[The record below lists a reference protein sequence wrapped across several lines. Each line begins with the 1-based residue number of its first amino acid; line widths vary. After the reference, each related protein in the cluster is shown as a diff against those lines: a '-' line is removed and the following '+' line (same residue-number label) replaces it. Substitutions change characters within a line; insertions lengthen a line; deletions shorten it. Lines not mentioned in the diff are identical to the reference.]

1 MGSLRWSASA
11 DIPTFGALLASARPR
26 RYTTHPLSP
35 VPTPPALSLRELLLA
50 AVLALTLGVVV
61 VGRSVWD
68 GELVYCAT
76 DTATVQAPWHAAPRA
91 RNPELSDQGVA
102 FYPVYRRVAERW
114 GAGEVPLWTPDLE
127 LGLPL
132 LANPQWGVLDPQVLA
147 LVLLE
152 ELGGWRLFDRGFA
165 WLALLRVAGAA
176 LGAYLLARR
185 LALGPRGAAL
195 AGVGFA
201 LSGSLLLWLGYSLG
215 HVIPWLPWLLL
226 AIEAQRGRRRG
237 LAFGATAGT
246 MALSLYGG
254 HPETAF
260 FVGLAAALWIW
271 RGAARDRAAAL
282 WSFAALAVGVLL
294 AAPMW
299 LPFLEYLESS
309 GALLAHRMEDG
320 ARTLPDLISLGA
332 LLAFAGFL
340 FHWRGS
346 GGERLAPFPLRVAL
360 LWLAALGLLALLRW
374 RGLELSAHAGEG
386 AFIERASG
394 WLPLPVLALALVA
407 LLGGGAPLRRRGE
420 VILLGVGALLL
431 SLEIPGVVDL
441 WRWLP
446 LVGLA
451 APARAACVAALFL
464 SLAAGAALE
473 RSGSLARTG
482 AFGGVLLVGGFLF
495 AGSRGEAS
503 PPSLAVVDPAD
514 EVVVYDEL
522 PPVRAGD
529 EEARLAGELRGGL
542 PLDSLV
548 LSVERLDD
556 RGEPGDAR
564 FTRAATLGSPDAE
577 GTRRFDFGRLDLAA
591 LAPGDWRFRLE
602 FRRDGV
608 PFASRVAAVTRVEVE
623 RGPGVQL
630 VVVAIATLGL
640 LALGWKGVGALALLA
655 LSLLQGIHL
664 SWGWNPAVPRA
675 EHFSLTKTEAFIGR
689 EYRGE
694 RFLADTGI
702 LPGDTVLVHGL
713 TTVGG
718 YDAMN
723 VATFDGFR
731 AYALK
736 EGANPLLDWTASG
749 IEPASPAFQL
759 LGVRLLLF
767 HERRSLPG
775 WHLVAGPHDA
785 PAESEVWILAADDPV
800 PRAFCV
806 SRIVSRTSALG
817 DPAGFD
823 ARHSAFLEENDPLAI
838 DDPFECSEVELVSR
852 SAHTLEYEVEL
863 DGEGL
868 FVLTEQHYPGW
879 RATVDGEERPILRA
893 DSVFRALNLDAGVHR
908 VRFEYAPESW
918 RIGRF
923 VGLLGLVLLV
933 GGVIAAR
940 RGAPRA

>member
-1 MGSLRWSASA
+1 
-11 DIPTFGALLASARPR
+11 
-26 RYTTHPLSP
+26 
-35 VPTPPALSLRELLLA
+35 
-50 AVLALTLGVVV
+50 VLAVTLGVVV
-61 VGRSVWD
+61 VGRPVWD
-68 GELVYCAT
+68 GSLVYCAT

-91 RNPELSDQGVA
+91 RNAELSDQGVA
-102 FYPVYRRVAERW
+102 FYPVYRRVAESWR
-114 GAGEVPLWTPDLE
+114 GGEVPLWTPDLE

-147 LVLLE
+147 LVGLE
-152 ELGGWRLFDRGFA
+152 ELGGWRLFDRGLA

-176 LGAYLLARR
+176 LGGYFLARR
-185 LALGPRGAAL
+185 LALGRSGAAL

-226 AIEAQRGRRRG
+226 AIEAQRGQRRG
-237 LAFGATAGT
+237 LAFAGTAAT
-246 MALSLYGG
+246 MALALYGG

-260 FVGLAAALWIW
+260 FAGLAAALWVW

-282 WSFAALAVGVLL
+282 RSAAALVVGVLL

-299 LPFLEYLESS
+299 LPFLEYLENS
-309 GALLAHRMEDG
+309 GALLAHRMEEG
-320 ARTLPDLISLGA
+320 ERTLPDLIGLGG

-340 FHWRGS
+340 FHWRGG
-346 GGERLAPFPLRVAL
+346 GGEELASRTRAPLPWRLAL
-360 LWLAALGLLALLRW
+360 LWLGALGLLALLRW
-374 RGLELSAHAGEG
+374 RGLELTAHAGDG
-386 AFIERASG
+386 AFIERASV
-394 WLPLPVLALALVA
+394 WLPVPILALALVA
-407 LLGGGAPLRRRGE
+407 LLGGGASLRRRGE
-420 VILLGVGALLL
+420 VLLLGVGALLL
-431 SLEIPGVVDL
+431 ALETPGVVDL

-473 RSGSLARTG
+473 RSGSLARAG

-503 PPSLAVVDPAD
+503 PPSLAAVDPAD
-514 EVVVYDEL
+514 EVVGYDEL
-522 PPVRAGD
+522 PPVRAG
-529 EEARLAGELRGGL
+529 EGEARLAGELRGGL
-542 PLDSLV
+542 ALDALV
-548 LSVERLDD
+548 LFIECLDE
-556 RGEPGDAR
+556 RGEPGEAR
-564 FTRAATLGSPDAE
+564 FTRAATLGSPDTE

-602 FRRDGV
+602 FRRDGA
-608 PFASRVAAVTRVEVE
+608 PFASRIAAVTRIEGE
-623 RGPGVQL
+623 RGPGVHL
-630 VVVAIATLGL
+630 VVVAIATLGF

-664 SWGWNPAVPRA
+664 SWSWNPAVPRS

-694 RFLADTGI
+694 RILADTGI
-702 LPGDTVLVHGL
+702 LPGDTALVHGL

-731 AYALK
+731 AFALK

-749 IEPASPAFQL
+749 VEPASPAFQL
-759 LGVRLLLF
+759 LGVKLLLF
-767 HERRSLPG
+767 HEPRSIPG
-775 WHLVAGPHDA
+775 WRLVAGPRDA

-806 SRIVSRTSALG
+806 PTIVSRKIALG

-838 DDPFECSEVELVSR
+838 DDPFERSEVELVSR
-852 SAHTLEYEVEL
+852 SAHALEYEVEL

-893 DSVFRALNLDAGVHR
+893 DSLFRALYLDAGSHR
-908 VRFEYAPESW
+908 VRFEYAPDSW
-918 RIGRF
+918 RIGGL
-923 VGLLGLVLLV
+923 VGLLGLALLV
-933 GGVIAAR
+933 VGAIVAR
-940 RGAPRA
+940 RGAPVA